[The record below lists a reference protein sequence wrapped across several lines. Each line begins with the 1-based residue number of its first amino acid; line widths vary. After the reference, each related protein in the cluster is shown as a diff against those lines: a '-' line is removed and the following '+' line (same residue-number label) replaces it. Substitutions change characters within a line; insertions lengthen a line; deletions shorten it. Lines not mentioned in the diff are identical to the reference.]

1 MDTLR
6 IQIPFLLIFVIAGCA
21 TQRTSLPEIEEPP
34 RTGLNLETPVLFS
47 IIDARTNKENSEEH
61 IETLKRGLHN
71 TYSNSVEWFDYFERI
86 PEDRVAIRI
95 RLNAN
100 EANFGS
106 RIITETGIHNSI
118 SNTQATVSGFWN
130 PIVVMASNQQSILS
144 SNIATEG
151 WWIGTSWLELELV
164 DRRGGNDESFS
175 FPIAAEHRE
184 SNTLGYRSA
193 NNAVNRSWSLAS
205 QHLIE
210 IFDKILIAVR
220 DQE

>member
-1 MDTLR
+1 MV
-6 IQIPFLLIFVIAGCA
+6 Q
-21 TQRTSLPEIEEPP
+21 
-34 RTGLNLETPVLFS
+34 
-47 IIDARTNKENSEEH
+47 
-61 IETLKRGLHN
+61 
-71 TYSNSVEWFDYFERI
+71 SVEWFEYFERI
-86 PEDRVAIRI
+86 PEDRVVIRI

-106 RIITETGIHNSI
+106 RIITETSIQNSI

-130 PIVVMASNQQSILS
+130 PIVVVASNQQSILS

-151 WWIGTSWLELELV
+151 WWIGTSWLELEII
-164 DRRGGNDESFS
+164 DKRNTNDESFS
-175 FPIAAEHRE
+175 FPIVAEHRE

-193 NNAVNRSWSLAS
+193 TNAVNRSWSLVS

-210 IFDKILIAVR
+210 IFDRVLITVR